1 MTKLLRN
8 NLHILLSVLL
18 ALIPAEYSIADIR
31 YRNISMQE
39 GLRSNA
45 VRSIAQDSNGFV
57 WLGTDNGLCRYDGTR
72 VQHYYN
78 QYIGAD
84 QFVSALSVGQQGLL
98 VGTAKGAFRFDTHTH
113 VFRLFNRNLSAHIT
127 SFAFDGDGNVWLS
140 TLKKGVFRCS
150 KDGKILS
157 HYLFPGTQGNIAMVM
172 CDHNNQLWA
181 VSNSGTN
188 CIYRLDK
195 AADRFRAIPC
205 RSNRYS
211 LNALALCQTV
221 KGDIYIGSWDDGL
234 LRLGPDGSVHQ
245 LLDPAA
251 TGAGKHIHTLTEY
264 GGNDIYIG
272 ADDGLI
278 CYNTATHEWHRMTL
292 DSKYEGSSLCDKFVY
307 SIMRDHEG
315 GTWFGTFYSGV
326 NYLSPVTERFVSYTN
341 GSDDA
346 SRLGNVVSRFCEDH
360 AGNVWIGSDDGG
372 LSCYSMATKRL
383 KDYAGSSVLKRYNVH
398 ALCFDGK
405 NLWIGT
411 YTNGV
416 VKYDVRTGSM
426 RRYTTADGLTG
437 NSSYEIY
444 MDSRHRLWA
453 ATMEGVH
460 LLDVRSDRFRLL
472 KRMDAVIIDIEED
485 KKGNIWLA
493 TQGDGLWRCDARGT
507 AWKHFVQTEAE
518 LAMPSNQ
525 VNCIEMDRDGTMW
538 LATSSGLCRYEGN
551 GKFKLYHLNAPSNE
565 INSIV
570 EDQGVLWLATTRGII
585 KHTKGDGIQMFNR
598 FDGMA
603 SELFQPNAGL
613 KTSDGRIFFGSVKGM
628 TAFYLYKIS
637 INTIKGTDQY
647 AQISQDGKQ
656 IVQYSFR
663 NGQQT
668 AVLFDVNNTQGEKI
682 ESFDGYLMS
691 PDGGHMLIQ
700 THTNRIYRRSFTA
713 DFYIYTVAS
722 RKLEKLSENGPQ
734 QAPVWSPDG
743 NQVAFVRGGNI
754 FLVKLLY
761 DNSESQV
768 TKDGKFNE
776 VINGIPDWVNEEE
789 FSFSHAMA
797 FNADG
802 TMLCWIRYDEK
813 DVKQYSLQMFQGAQP
828 ALTEN
833 TYYPSLYSYKYPKAG
848 QDNSKVTAW
857 SYDIKAHRT
866 QQLQVPLA
874 ADGYMP
880 RILST
885 DDPARIMV
893 YTMNRHQDELN
904 LYSVNPRS
912 TVAKLLIKESVPR
925 YVKEESMEQI
935 RVGAGYIL
943 LPSDRDGYMHLYLYD
958 QNGQLQRKIG
968 DGDYD
973 ITTVYG
979 YDEKT
984 GDVYYQAAALAPQDR
999 QIYVTHRNG
1008 KTERL
1013 TDQQGWNAAVF
1024 SSDYRYFV
1032 NTWSDRNTPYVYTTR
1047 NNDGKVIA
1055 TNLDNQQ
1062 LVAKTG
1068 QYGWAKKE
1076 LFSFTTSEG
1085 VKLNGWMLRPADFDK
1100 TKKYPVI
1107 MTQYSGPGS
1116 QQVVDS
1122 WSIGSMGSG
1131 AAYDQYLAQQG
1142 FIVVCV
1148 DGRGTGARGAE
1159 WEKCTYQRLGQME
1172 ARDQVETALWLGE
1185 LPYVDK
1191 DRIGIWG
1198 WSYGGFCTLMS
1209 MSEGRGVFRAG
1220 VAVAPPTDWRFYDS
1234 IYTERYMRTPKENP
1248 EGYGD
1253 NPIRRAGKLSGAL
1266 LICHGVADDNVHSQ
1280 NTFEYAEAL
1289 VQADKD
1295 FKENYY
1301 TNRNHSIYGGNTRN
1315 HLLRQ
1320 IAEWFRLNLK

>member
-72 VQHYYN
+72 VQHYHNSYM
-78 QYIGAD
+78 GAD

-127 SFAFDGDGNVWLS
+127 SFAFDSDGNVWLS
-140 TLKKGVFRCS
+140 TLKRGVFRCS

-264 GGNDIYIG
+264 GGDDIYIG

-278 CYNTATHEWHRMTL
+278 GYNTATHEWHRMTL

-341 GSDDA
+341 GSDAA

-372 LSCYSMATKRL
+372 LSCYSMATKQL

-453 ATMEGVH
+453 ATMDGVH

-472 KRMDAVIIDIEED
+472 KRMDAVVIDIEED

-518 LAMPSNQ
+518 LALPSNQ
-525 VNCIEMDRDGTMW
+525 VNCIEMDPDGTMW

-585 KHTKGDGIQMFNR
+585 KYTKGDGIQMFNR

-628 TAFYLYKIS
+628 TAFYPYKIS
-637 INTIKGTDQY
+637 INTIKPAVYITGLELFNKPVAVGTKMLPKDLTSLRQLDLSYDDNMFSLDFASLSYCSPEKNQY
-647 AQISQDGKQ
+647 AYKLDG
-656 IVQYSFR
+656 
-663 NGQQT
+663 
-668 AVLFDVNNTQGEKI
+668 FDKDWNYV
-682 ESFDGYLMS
+682 
-691 PDGGHMLIQ
+691 
-700 THTNRIYRRSFTA
+700 
-713 DFYIYTVAS
+713 
-722 RKLEKLSENGPQ
+722 
-734 QAPVWSPDG
+734 G
-743 NQVAFVRGGNI
+743 NQHRATYTNIPPGTYTFRVRA
-754 FLVKLLY
+754 
-761 DNSESQV
+761 
-768 TKDGKFNE
+768 T
-776 VINGIPDWVNEEE
+776 
-789 FSFSHAMA
+789 
-797 FNADG
+797 
-802 TMLCWIRYDEK
+802 
-813 DVKQYSLQMFQGAQP
+813 
-828 ALTEN
+828 
-833 TYYPSLYSYKYPKAG
+833 
-848 QDNSKVTAW
+848 
-857 SYDIKAHRT
+857 
-866 QQLQVPLA
+866 
-874 ADGYMP
+874 
-880 RILST
+880 
-885 DDPARIMV
+885 
-893 YTMNRHQDELN
+893 
-904 LYSVNPRS
+904 
-912 TVAKLLIKESVPR
+912 
-925 YVKEESMEQI
+925 
-935 RVGAGYIL
+935 
-943 LPSDRDGYMHLYLYD
+943 
-958 QNGQLQRKIG
+958 
-968 DGDYD
+968 
-973 ITTVYG
+973 
-979 YDEKT
+979 
-984 GDVYYQAAALAPQDR
+984 
-999 QIYVTHRNG
+999 
-1008 KTERL
+1008 
-1013 TDQQGWNAAVF
+1013 
-1024 SSDYRYFV
+1024 
-1032 NTWSDRNTPYVYTTR
+1032 
-1047 NNDGKVIA
+1047 NNDGVWCGSEAKV
-1055 TNLDNQQ
+1055 
-1062 LVAKTG
+1062 K
-1068 QYGWAKKE
+1068 
-1076 LFSFTTSEG
+1076 
-1085 VKLNGWMLRPADFDK
+1085 
-1100 TKKYPVI
+1100 
-1107 MTQYSGPGS
+1107 
-1116 QQVVDS
+1116 
-1122 WSIGSMGSG
+1122 
-1131 AAYDQYLAQQG
+1131 
-1142 FIVVCV
+1142 IVVHPPFWL
-1148 DGRGTGARGAE
+1148 TLPAKILYLLLALGAIYLFMQYRLKKAE
-1159 WEKCTYQRLGQME
+1159 RRHKREIRLINERQE
-1172 ARDQVETALWLGE
+1172 EETRRAQLNFFTMIAHEIRTPVTLI
-1185 LPYVDK
+1185 
-1191 DRIGIWG
+1191 IGPLE
-1198 WSYGGFCTLMS
+1198 TLMS
-1209 MSEGRGVFRAG
+1209 GKIHHDTSRSRQQSEALATIDRNAHRLLELVNQLLDFSKVQQQGYKPSFALHHVSDLLRAVVDRFVPSYEQHHVRLETVYPSADFTVVVDGEGITKVVSNLLTNALKYGRTTVRLSCE
-1220 VAVAPPTDWRFYDS
+1220 TDVEGKRF
-1234 IYTERYMRTPKENP
+1234 
-1248 EGYGD
+1248 
-1253 NPIRRAGKLSGAL
+1253 KL
-1266 LICHGVADDNVHSQ
+1266 IVADDGIGISSEDQKKVFRPFFQTRDNKPGTGIGLTIVKNIVDQHHGEVSVQ
-1280 NTFEYAEAL
+1280 STPGKGTVFTVTLPMGQADAVLGTAKDSLTGGKVLTIDCGDEATEAAECCDGDTMLIVEDDEDMLHFIAGYFGHTYTVLQAHDGVEAL
-1289 VQADKD
+1289 RTLEKHHVSLIVSDWMMPEMDGAELCRKV
-1295 FKENYY
+1295 
-1301 TNRNHSIYGGNTRN
+1301 RAN
-1315 HLLRQ
+1315 HLTSHIPFIMLTAKTDNDSKAESMNCGADMFIEKPFSMKYLEACIRNMIDMRRMLMQKFSTMPQEPISRITTNAIDDELLTRMNKIIEDNIDNPNLNVNFISSQLGISRSGLFAKIKAIAGVTPNDMIQVIRLRR
-1320 IAEWFRLNLK
+1320 AALLLKEQKYRVGEISYMVGFSSPSYFSKCFQNQFGVKPGEYCQKIDPSLSSPK